1 MSSQRQKREVVITGM
16 GVVSPIGTGVQSF
29 CRALRAGTSGIG
41 PITLFDASG
50 FPTTFAGEADGFDP
64 EAILQGEA
72 VLGQTRERRVLLA
85 CCAARLA
92 VQEARLSESGWPLAS
107 AGVVLGS
114 GVHPVIPDMDAVM
127 RSGIY
132 GRLFD
137 DPDPRPEKYA
147 ATVAAASG
155 GENRFYPVANRF
167 NAGAQAVARQHGIAG
182 PCYSVVSACA
192 ASAQAIGQACR
203 LIQRGSADIV
213 LAGGYDSMIF
223 NFGVY
228 AFCLLGLMS
237 TRNDC
242 PERAMKPFALNRD
255 GFALG
260 EGAGVLV
267 LEERCRAERR
277 GAPVYGRIAGYGS
290 SVDAYKV
297 TDPHPDGIGAVR
309 AMRAA
314 LHDAGLQPR
323 DIGYINAHGT
333 ATLKNDRIETRAIR
347 DVFGAAADSIPVSST
362 KSMIGHL
369 MAAGG
374 VVELIATVLAMNAGF
389 VPPTINYEMPDPAC
403 DLDYVPNSAR
413 EATFAAALSNSFG
426 LGGQNA
432 SLVVAR
438 ASYHTDS
445 TGGWTS

>member
-1 MSSQRQKREVVITGM
+1 M
-16 GVVSPIGTGVQSF
+16 GVVSPIGTGTQRF

-41 PITLFDASG
+41 PITLFDAAA

-64 EAILQGEA
+64 EVILQGEA

-92 VQEARLSESGWPLAS
+92 VDQSRLSNTGCPAAA
-107 AGVVLGS
+107 AGVALGS
-114 GVHPVIPDMDAVM
+114 GVHPVIPDMAHIM

-137 DPDPRPEKYA
+137 DPDPRPERYDATLA
-147 ATVAAASG
+147 AITG

-167 NAGAQAVARQHGIAG
+167 NAGTQAVARQHGFAG

-192 ASAQAIGQACR
+192 ASTQAIGQAFR

-237 TRNDC
+237 THNDC
-242 PERAMKPFALNRD
+242 PATAMKPFDLNRD

-267 LEERCRAERR
+267 LEERGRAEKR

-297 TDPHPDGIGAVR
+297 TDPHPEGTCAVR

-314 LHDAGLQPR
+314 LQDAGMQPG

-333 ATLKNDRIETRAIR
+333 ATPKNDRIETSAIR
-347 DVFGAAADSIPVSST
+347 EVFGAAADGIPVSST

-374 VVELIATVLAMNAGF
+374 AVELIATVLAMNAGF
-389 VPPTINYEMPDPAC
+389 LPPTINYETPDPEC
-403 DLDYVPNSAR
+403 DLDYVPHSAR
-413 EATFAAALSNSFG
+413 EATFTAALSNSFG

-432 SLVVAR
+432 SLVVVR
-438 ASYHTDS
+438 AT
-445 TGGWTS
+445 